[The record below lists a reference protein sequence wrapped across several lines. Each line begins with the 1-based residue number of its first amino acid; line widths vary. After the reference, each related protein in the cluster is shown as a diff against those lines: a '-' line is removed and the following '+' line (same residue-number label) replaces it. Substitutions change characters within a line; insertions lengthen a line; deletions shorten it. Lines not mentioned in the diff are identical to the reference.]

1 MKHTPR
7 QILMDLAELQEI
19 ETELAQLKKLADGE
33 ELSELEH
40 QEATGI
46 LLVRCLQNPEL
57 FRRAASSVPIDLGK
71 YKAICAV
78 ATLLNSGMSGPA
90 EVRVKFERS

>member
-19 ETELAQLKKLADGE
+19 ETELAQLRAPANGE

-46 LLVRCLQNPEL
+46 LLTRALNNPDIFRQVRG
-57 FRRAASSVPIDLGK
+57 PIDLGK
-71 YKAICAV
+71 YKAIFV
-78 ATLLNSGMSGPA
+78 STATAMQTSMI
-90 EVRVKFERS
+90 RVKFERS